1 MGACFTPFEGHLCGG
16 ILYCLGRLNCY
27 TISPSHKMHYPPKT
41 GPSANVPSDETLPAN
56 SAAQGEGDLII
67 RSASLQR
74 VMKLAEKVARH
85 PAAVLIVGETGT
97 GKEMIAH
104 TIHNFSLRCNGPFI
118 DVNCAAIPEHLVESE
133 LFG

>member
-1 MGACFTPFEGHLCGG
+1 
-16 ILYCLGRLNCY
+16 
-27 TISPSHKMHYPPKT
+27 MHYPPKT
-41 GPSANVPSDETLPAN
+41 GPPTNVPDDEALPG
-56 SAAQGEGDLII
+56 QGEGDLVI

-104 TIHNFSLRCNGPFI
+104 TIHNFSLRCNGPLI
-118 DVNCAAIPEHLVESE
+118 DVNCAAIPEHLVESD
-133 LFG
+133 LFCYEKGAFSGDDAQKPGLF